1 MNEHMNAFLSSLI
14 PVVVLVI
21 FFSVMAFGIRYILI
35 ENEKTENYY
44 NCTLI
49 KNKSPEYCL
58 EIINGVDKIK

>member
-1 MNEHMNAFLSSLI
+1 MSEHMNVLLSSLI
-14 PVVVLVI
+14 PIATAII
-21 FFSVMAFGIRYILI
+21 FFSVMAFGIRYLLI

>member
-1 MNEHMNAFLSSLI
+1 MKEHGEMVI
-14 PVVVLVI
+14 LVTII
-21 FFSVMAFGIRYILI
+21 FFTLIIFGIRYILI
-35 ENEKTENYY
+35 EDEKTENYY

>member
-1 MNEHMNAFLSSLI
+1 MNEHMNVLLSSLI
-14 PVVVLVI
+14 LVVMTII
-21 FFSVMAFGIRYILI
+21 FFSSMAFGIRYIII